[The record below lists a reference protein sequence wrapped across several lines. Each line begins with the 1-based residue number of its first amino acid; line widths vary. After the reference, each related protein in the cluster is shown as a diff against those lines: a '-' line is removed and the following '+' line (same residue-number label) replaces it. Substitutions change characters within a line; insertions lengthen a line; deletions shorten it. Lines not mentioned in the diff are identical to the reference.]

1 MNSAQRNLKC
11 DNLSSNNLL
20 KDSLS
25 SNNFFSDK
33 KLISAPM
40 ATLTH
45 AAFRFIVET
54 FGAVDE
60 YYSEMIN
67 AGTFLTNGPFEKYY
81 VIEEPAPCKM
91 VWQITGHK
99 TEHILQAAEK
109 ISELQGIGID
119 INMGCSA
126 PEIVKSGAGAAWLS
140 KDIENVRT
148 LVSGVKAIVKN
159 AATPKRLSVKMRLG
173 LNDFSESQF
182 FSFTDMLVKE
192 GVTQIT
198 LHGRTAK
205 DSYRVLPR
213 WDIVEALALRYKNED
228 VNVILNGDVK
238 DVSSLE
244 NALKIAPHVKG
255 VMIARSSVE
264 RPWIF
269 KQLKN
274 HLENKTSQFDE
285 KSPYEKTSFIVD
297 REKLALDFVTL
308 LQKYQPVEFF
318 KTRMQRFFSYYCSGF
333 SFAHYFRTKMLNA
346 KTPEEACFEIADYFK
361 RQESDRMIEVC

>member
-1 MNSAQRNLKC
+1 
-11 DNLSSNNLL
+11 
-20 KDSLS
+20 
-25 SNNFFSDK
+25 
-33 KLISAPM
+33 M
-40 ATLTH
+40 ATITH
-45 AAFRFIVET
+45 AAFRFIVEQ
-54 FGAVDE
+54 FGGVDE

-81 VIEEPAPCKM
+81 VIEEPAPRKM

-99 TEHILQAAEK
+99 TEHIIQAAEK

-140 KDIENVRT
+140 KDIEDVRT
-148 LVSGVKAIVKN
+148 LISGVKAIVKN
-159 AATPKRLSVKMRLG
+159 ATTPKRLSVKMRLG
-173 LNDFSESQF
+173 LNDFSENNF

-198 LHGRTAK
+198 LHGRTGK

-213 WDIVEALALRYKNED
+213 WDIVEKLALRYKNEN
-228 VNVILNGDVK
+228 VSVILNGDVK
-238 DVSSLE
+238 DVASLE
-244 NALKIAPHVKG
+244 NALRTAPNIKG
-255 VMIARSSVE
+255 VMIGRESVN

-269 KQLKN
+269 KALKN
-274 HLENKTSQFDE
+274 KLKGEGFHFS
-285 KSPYEKTSFIVD
+285 VD
-297 REKLALDFVTL
+297 REKLALDFVSL
-308 LQKYQPVEFF
+308 LKEYQPVEFF

-346 KTPEEACFEIADYFK
+346 RTPEEACFEIADYFK
-361 RQESDRMIEVC
+361 RQESDRMIEVY